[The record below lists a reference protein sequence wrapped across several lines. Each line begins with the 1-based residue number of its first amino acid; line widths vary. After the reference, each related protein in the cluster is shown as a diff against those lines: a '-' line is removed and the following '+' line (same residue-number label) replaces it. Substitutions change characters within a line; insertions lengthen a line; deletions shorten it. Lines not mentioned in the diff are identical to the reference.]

1 MMKKILALF
10 LAILTLALCACSGNL
25 PNPGD
30 TSGND
35 TTANPESTTADTTA
49 TTTESTTTTA
59 PEPTE
64 LVLAEHEKSSYQ
76 IIFPWGVAAAGS
88 AATSLKQQ
96 LSTHA
101 GVSFK
106 SGVDGNTSET
116 EYEILVG
123 KTNRSPEITLTEDQF
138 YVGVVGK
145 KIIIQVGANDLYDD
159 AIEAFLES
167 VTVWRGKS
175 TISASLS
182 ITETMASFKTYT
194 ADLTVV
200 SYNIKNGELVDHDFE
215 LLAQDII
222 NVNADIVGLQE
233 VDRLTNRNNMQ
244 DTMKVLS
251 EYTGMEYYCFAATID
266 PFSGGQYG
274 IGILSKYPITNYEEK
289 DLPYTNADPNKE
301 ERRKVLHATIDVM
314 GTEVDFFNTHCDYAH
329 GATATTEAWHSID
342 KQLATINEMTD
353 KCKTFIV
360 TGDFNHANYS
370 TFRAQFGN
378 DTSLAIND
386 GNCNSFGGPQID
398 NVLYATAGSTLKN
411 VVLTPAEQHEHS
423 DHPMLTVKLTVS
435 YTIRG

>member
-1 MMKKILALF
+1 MKKLLALF

-25 PNPGD
+25 PTPGD

-35 TTANPESTTADTTA
+35 TTANPEGTTADTTA
-49 TTTESTTTTA
+49 TTTGSTTTTA

-64 LVLAEHEKSSYQ
+64 LVLAQHEKAAYQ
-76 IIFPWGVAAAGS
+76 IIFPWGVAAAGD
-88 AATSLKQQ
+88 AANSLRQQ
-96 LSTHA
+96 LSTLT
-101 GVSFK
+101 GISFK
-106 SGVDGNTSET
+106 HGVDGNTGET

-145 KIIIQVGANDLYDD
+145 KIIIQAGATDLYDD
-159 AIEAFLES
+159 AINAFLES

-182 ITETMASFKTYT
+182 ITETFASFKTYA

-215 LLAQDII
+215 ILAQDII

-233 VDRLTNRNNMQ
+233 VDYLTTRNDMQ
-244 DTMKVLS
+244 DTMKLLS
-251 EYTGMEYYCFAATID
+251 EYTGLQYYRFAATMNHR
-266 PFSGGQYG
+266 GGQYG
-274 IGILSKYPITNYEEK
+274 IGILSKYPIISYEDKE
-289 DLPYTNADPNKE
+289 LPATHAGME
-301 ERRKVLHATIDVM
+301 EPRKVMHATIDVM
-314 GTEVDFFNTHCDYAH
+314 GTEVDFFNTHCDYSH
-329 GATATTEAWHSID
+329 EATGTTEAWHSID

-360 TGDFNHANYS
+360 TGDFNHSNYKDFK
-370 TFRAQFGN
+370 TQFGD

-386 GNCNSFGGPQID
+386 GNCNSFGGRQID
-398 NVLYATAGSTLKN
+398 NVLYATAGSTLKS
-411 VVLTPAEQHEHS
+411 VVLTRAEQHEHS